1 KRTSQEKGAMMPIG
15 PGLDGFTFSQT
26 SIKANAPAA
35 AVVYTLYNPRGFI
48 YFGES
53 EDIARRLTQ
62 HLDDL
67 DSCINRMGAT
77 FFAFELL
84 PAQGARVARQA
95 QLIRLYRTPCN
106 QAVS

>member
-1 KRTSQEKGAMMPIG
+1 MMPIG
-15 PGLDGFTFSQT
+15 PGQDGFTFSLT

-35 AVVYTLYNPRGFI
+35 AGVYTLYNPKGFI

-53 EDIARRLTQ
+53 DDIARRLTQ

-84 PAQGARVARQA
+84 PAQGARVARQT

-106 QAVS
+106 QAGS